1 MRAAIFEPLGDRR
14 VLAAEVVTDLQDY
27 APGQTAVI
35 TAWNSDREGVNFV
48 AGEPIRFQVT
58 RTDGIPDFPQGN
70 LPWLVTDGVGG
81 FKGYYVDSDNDGT
94 LDYGVFP
101 DNDGTANAAVS
112 TTWYVEPQYGD
123 STLRLHAEG
132 QQSGAVATH
141 DFTDSVTQLSVDSPS
156 NASPITVAVGQQ
168 FTITYTVNLNNANP
182 SNGSTTIISQIAT
195 AVLTSTGQ
203 GVSIPLGGTDSIG
216 IATGNNIQRSF
227 TVTVPDTTAVGRY
240 KLEVTVTQTFQ
251 NSTTQTKSASQN
263 DAVIIGDPT
272 GAISSL
278 TVGAQTGAAVY
289 GGATDSVTFAVAAN
303 RGANG
308 NINGTYGFTG
318 LPTGVT
324 GALSVTAFTVTGS
337 TAPPSSVLTL
347 QVASTVPAGSYPF
360 TVTCVVGGATVTSSG
375 VLLVNRAPLT
385 VMASN
390 ANKIYGNAFTFDST
404 APGDFAVSTLFN
416 SDTVSTVTLS
426 STGAAADASVLGSPY
441 PISIGNA
448 IGAGLSNY
456 DITYVAGTLTID
468 VRQLSFPIGDASIV
482 YGSTTTFAGLPN
494 TFATDVGSETLSI
507 IYDSTGNSGT
517 ANVGEYPITGT
528 VGDGTGLASNY
539 AVTLTAIPFN

>member
-1 MRAAIFEPLGDRR
+1 
-14 VLAAEVVTDLQDY
+14 
-27 APGQTAVI
+27 
-35 TAWNSDREGVNFV
+35 
-48 AGEPIRFQVT
+48 
-58 RTDGIPDFPQGN
+58 
-70 LPWLVTDGVGG
+70 
-81 FKGYYVDSDNDGT
+81 
-94 LDYGVFP
+94 
-101 DNDGTANAAVS
+101 
-112 TTWYVEPQYGD
+112 
-123 STLRLHAEG
+123 
-132 QQSGAVATH
+132 
-141 DFTDSVTQLSVDSPS
+141 
-156 NASPITVAVGQQ
+156 VGQQ